1 MVVYQFEYTPTPKW
15 GTDKIMIV
23 KFEYDHED
31 GINERFTPVVVEEFI
46 VQILNKSAQK
56 APVVE
61 GLTPRDILR
70 LVVAQIASFSTEN
83 EGLWKTTIS
92 RYMTSKGKTD
102 YLGNEIND
110 VFKQLRRYTSS
121 TGSAGL
127 RSRTAGATGA
137 SASASAAD
145 TGAAASTSQSTGS
158 PRQTT
163 GPQLTPEGVE
173 SIRHSMLASSRRTR
187 VRHVGRDTSRMK
199 FKPIGGR
206 K

>member
-1 MVVYQFEYTPTPKW
+1 MDTYQFEYTPTPKW
-15 GTDKIMIV
+15 GTDKIIRI
-23 KFEYDHED
+23 KFAYDPEY
-31 GINERFTPVVVEEFI
+31 NERFTPEVVEEFI
-46 VQILNKSAQK
+46 VQVLNKYAQK

-61 GLTPRDILR
+61 GFSGREILR
-70 LVVAQIASFSTEN
+70 FVAARVIEFSIEN
-83 EGLWKTTIS
+83 EGMWKTIIS

-102 YLGNEIND
+102 YLGNEIKS
-110 VFKQLRRYTSS
+110 VFKQLRRYTPS